1 MKNKKDKSLGDI
13 FNSLN
18 IHPQKSTSIEGD
30 ITGLCNNVGSVEI
43 PLIKEVI
50 NDPEHREVT
59 FLWRS
64 EKILQ
69 SVYIRLNRITDK
81 KNIRTGLMRHV
92 PSTDFWI
99 LTLKLPASYRGSYSF
114 IEVPQGMSEDD
125 ISQLGGRFSS
135 LPGQPDPFNKEPE
148 INIRGFGESV
158 LSLDQ
163 APKQNEWTQN
173 SIQSDGVLTTSYHSI
188 AGHERRV
195 RFYIPKLFSTIP
207 LGLLVLP
214 DAEIWFD
221 RIGITRAI
229 DIAIN
234 TGRIAPLAVLGI
246 DNINESDRVKILG
259 GHKEFIID
267 ISRTLLPSIHQENP
281 DIIWAGRSKTI
292 LAGQSLGGVTALM
305 AALCVPDTFGTIIS
319 HSPSM
324 WWSPE
329 RNTPTMFTEN
339 DNSWVSE
346 MLLSNNPKDVHIQ
359 LAVGS
364 LEGATVYH
372 VNHLHQSLLNSGVSS
387 ELSVYTGGHD
397 YAWWRGAIIDGLA
410 GLQ

>member
-135 LPGQPDPFNKEPE
+135 LPG
-148 INIRGFGESV
+148 
-158 LSLDQ
+158 
-163 APKQNEWTQN
+163 
-173 SIQSDGVLTTSYHSI
+173 
-188 AGHERRV
+188 
-195 RFYIPKLFSTIP
+195 
-207 LGLLVLP
+207 
-214 DAEIWFD
+214 
-221 RIGITRAI
+221 
-229 DIAIN
+229 
-234 TGRIAPLAVLGI
+234 
-246 DNINESDRVKILG
+246 
-259 GHKEFIID
+259 
-267 ISRTLLPSIHQENP
+267 
-281 DIIWAGRSKTI
+281 
-292 LAGQSLGGVTALM
+292 
-305 AALCVPDTFGTIIS
+305 
-319 HSPSM
+319 
-324 WWSPE
+324 
-329 RNTPTMFTEN
+329 
-339 DNSWVSE
+339 
-346 MLLSNNPKDVHIQ
+346 
-359 LAVGS
+359 
-364 LEGATVYH
+364 
-372 VNHLHQSLLNSGVSS
+372 
-387 ELSVYTGGHD
+387 
-397 YAWWRGAIIDGLA
+397 
-410 GLQ
+410 